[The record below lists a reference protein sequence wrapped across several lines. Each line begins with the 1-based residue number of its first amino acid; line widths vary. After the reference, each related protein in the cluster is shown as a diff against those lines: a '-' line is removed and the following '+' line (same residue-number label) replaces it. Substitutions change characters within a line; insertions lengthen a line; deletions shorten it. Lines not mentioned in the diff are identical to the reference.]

1 VSDVPDTIL
10 AVAYLLVSVES
21 VAIQLVSLYRLRGQS
36 DGPVGAHLRRT
47 VLTRVIVMSVY
58 VGVGVANLV
67 HTLPVWVV
75 LAVYTGAA
83 IVWQINSLAD
93 ARLARD
99 RNGRNDHG

>member
-1 VSDVPDTIL
+1 
-10 AVAYLLVSVES
+10 
-21 VAIQLVSLYRLRGQS
+21 
-36 DGPVGAHLRRT
+36 
-47 VLTRVIVMSVY
+47 
-58 VGVGVANLV
+58 
-67 HTLPVWVV
+67 VV